1 MSQGYRIL
9 SVGEYVYGGCNWN
22 SGEYWRVSLS
32 ESIQYDDSMRFSQI
46 KNKELGPFLPDKV
59 SETGK

>member
-9 SVGEYVYGGCNWN
+9 SGGEYVYGGCDWN

-32 ESIQYDDSMRFSQI
+32 ESIRYDDSMRFSQI